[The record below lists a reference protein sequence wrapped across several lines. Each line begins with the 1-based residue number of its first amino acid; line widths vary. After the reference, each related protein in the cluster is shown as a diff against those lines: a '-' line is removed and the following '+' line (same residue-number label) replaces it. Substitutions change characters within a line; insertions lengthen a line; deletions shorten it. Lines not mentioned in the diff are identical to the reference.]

1 MKSSFRHRF
10 FVSLTYLS
18 LAVLMTVGCRLLYQY
33 TALDTVL
40 GWLHDEIWLVVVG
53 YGFYWG
59 EPWSQVGVVAAVF
72 VAIAGWLSWLLDIPF
87 LDWPQVGITWFY
99 LDALQP
105 SGRLL
110 LFWRRIRTRL
120 LKNRGLGNG
129 DGVVVRVVDEL
140 VLRNQRVLRSVDE
153 IDLVDQDSHKT
164 LALRRR
170 LTDRLELLSRYW
182 IPTEDAR
189 NFLSL
194 EELCKGTLAKFRSI
208 GYSDDPQSV
217 SAEFLSLAEICFR
230 RCLAG
235 EEAAADLPGLILRSS
250 ALNRSERIIHTI
262 AICSILHRSKSDGES
277 EEFKMVGELI
287 MEVLQSGW
295 KHLCALESYEIG
307 TMSRLELEQWKREVN
322 QHDVVGFY
330 LEIVLPEWLSTLAG
344 NGEHEAVA
352 EVARIFESLCGLN
365 DMNKLAQVPLE
376 EESKKKLKSFFL
388 MFDPIVA
395 EEIHWQASLS
405 WDEILKHSQ
414 NESITRYSLN
424 SSTAADFRRGELLAL
439 IGHDR

>member
-10 FVSLTYLS
+10 FVSMTFLG
-18 LAVLMTVGCRLLYQY
+18 LAVLVVAGGRLLYQY
-33 TALDTVL
+33 TALDSVL
-40 GWLHDEIWLVVVG
+40 GWLHDEIWLAVVG

-59 EPWSQVGVVAAVF
+59 KPWSQVGVIAAVL
-72 VAIAGWLSWLLDIPF
+72 VVIAGWLSWLLDIPF
-87 LDWPQVGITWFY
+87 LDWPQVGITWLY
-99 LDALQP
+99 LDAFQP
-105 SGRLL
+105 SGHLIIC
-110 LFWRRIRTRL
+110 WRRLRTKVF
-120 LKNRGLGNG
+120 KNRCPGC
-129 DGVVVRVVDEL
+129 GVVVRVVDEL
-140 VLRNQRVLRSVDE
+140 VLRNQRVLRSLDG
-153 IDLVDQDSHKT
+153 IDRVDQDSLQI

-194 EELCKGTLAKFRSI
+194 EEICKGTLAKFRSI
-208 GYSDDPQSV
+208 RYSDDPESV

-230 RCLAG
+230 RCLTG

-250 ALNRSERIIHTI
+250 DLNRSEQIVHTI

-277 EEFKMVGELI
+277 EGFKMVGELI

-295 KHLCALESYEIG
+295 KHLCALESYELG

-322 QHDVVGFY
+322 KHDVVGFY
-330 LEIVLPEWLSTLAG
+330 LEIVLPEWLSTLNG

-352 EVARIFESLCGLN
+352 EVARIFESLSGLN
-365 DMNKLAQVPLE
+365 DMNNLEQVPLE

-388 MFDPIVA
+388 MFDPLVA

-405 WDEILKHSQ
+405 WNEILKRSQ
-414 NESITRYSLN
+414 NESITRYALN